1 MTEEKALKA
10 INDVVTGR
18 KAELVLYRDGEEVQT
33 LYEREIGFYRLR
45 AVRGAVMT
53 QQGVEASLWALDAE
67 GFPYPIRFDEAKAR

>member
-1 MTEEKALKA
+1 MTEERVLKE

-33 LYEREIGFYRLR
+33 LYEREIGFYSLR
-45 AVRGAVMT
+45 AVKGRAMT
-53 QQGVEASLWALDAE
+53 QQGVEASLWALEAE